1 MGKAKIFKKEWLIV
15 GVIILTMKS
24 IASPASTVR
33 GVVTD
38 SLTSKTL
45 VGANVFLVGTALGSA
60 TDIEGNYRIESVPAG
75 NYILRVT
82 YIGYKNKEYNVVVP
96 EDGTVIQDVK
106 LSPDVIRGQEVI
118 VRGQAIGQAAAI
130 NQQITSATIIN
141 VVSEEKIQELPDA
154 NAAEAIGRLP
164 GVSVLRSGGEANK
177 VVLRG
182 LSDKYSAITIDGV
195 RIASTDVDARGVD
208 LSVISQGSLAG
219 IELHKA
225 LTSDK
230 DADAIAGA
238 VNLVTKKAPEK
249 RLLRLDSKGSYNSL
263 ENSADQYD
271 FNFRYGERFW
281 HNLLGVQITANAE
294 KRIRSREYYDVD
306 YNKNLNNWTDWEI
319 SDLALYYTDEI
330 RKRQGAGLML
340 DFSTPDGGVIRFNNI
355 YNFTERDYTEYYRS
369 YSSTEMAEYEV
380 RDRIREIKAINSYI
394 QGDNYILGLNLNWG
408 LSYAESQTENPF
420 DYEVTFQEP
429 SVTVG
434 DSIIAGM
441 RRVPVG
447 FKGPLESLPDY
458 AVNNFKKAYLYS
470 AFYRTEEADE
480 IDRNVFL
487 NISKKYTLSSSISGE
502 IKTGGKYKDKSR
514 SRSNTE
520 LFAPYYNVNY
530 CYYERLEDG
539 SIVPKDFT
547 GTAFENLETEGG
559 KILTT
564 NFLHETP
571 RGRELFDLYRLYPL
585 IDKNSMRELWEL
597 GENGVSDTLGSL
609 PEYYENKEPNVHY
622 YDINERITSGYLMN
636 TFNFGQSVTWIA
648 GLRVESEDNIY
659 KSRYCPTELS
669 GFPVPSGPILDTTAT
684 HKEIVWLPNTHL
696 NVRVTDFM
704 SIRGAAYRALARPD
718 FNRRLANYVA
728 RRRGTFYEGN
738 NFTVGNPGL
747 RAAKAWNYELNTSFY
762 GDKIGLFSVSTFY
775 KDIEDMYHIMNGLVF
790 EGTEVLDSLGIKFIP
805 SYVKAGQPYALIY
818 PYNSTK
824 PTRVWGVEVEHQ
836 ANMRFLPGLL
846 KNIVLNYNFSFVKSE
861 TWIPSVRI
869 DTSWV
874 TVPGLPFPMPK
885 YIYRVQEDKRKLE
898 EQPEFFG
905 NFAIGYDIKGFSIRL
920 SMFHQGEFYRSYS
933 PNRRSDLLQ
942 NSFTRWDLAIKQQIT
957 KGISLMLNINNLT
970 NTKEGTS
977 LVDRIDHRTDIN
989 NEETYGLT
997 ADLGLRI
1004 EF

>member
-369 YSSTEMAEYEV
+369 YSSTEMAEYE
-380 RDRIREIKAINSYI
+380 
-394 QGDNYILGLNLNWG
+394 
-408 LSYAESQTENPF
+408 
-420 DYEVTFQEP
+420 
-429 SVTVG
+429 
-434 DSIIAGM
+434 
-441 RRVPVG
+441 
-447 FKGPLESLPDY
+447 
-458 AVNNFKKAYLYS
+458 
-470 AFYRTEEADE
+470 
-480 IDRNVFL
+480 
-487 NISKKYTLSSSISGE
+487 
-502 IKTGGKYKDKSR
+502 
-514 SRSNTE
+514 
-520 LFAPYYNVNY
+520 
-530 CYYERLEDG
+530 
-539 SIVPKDFT
+539 
-547 GTAFENLETEGG
+547 
-559 KILTT
+559 
-564 NFLHETP
+564 
-571 RGRELFDLYRLYPL
+571 
-585 IDKNSMRELWEL
+585 
-597 GENGVSDTLGSL
+597 
-609 PEYYENKEPNVHY
+609 
-622 YDINERITSGYLMN
+622 
-636 TFNFGQSVTWIA
+636 
-648 GLRVESEDNIY
+648 
-659 KSRYCPTELS
+659 
-669 GFPVPSGPILDTTAT
+669 
-684 HKEIVWLPNTHL
+684 
-696 NVRVTDFM
+696 
-704 SIRGAAYRALARPD
+704 
-718 FNRRLANYVA
+718 
-728 RRRGTFYEGN
+728 
-738 NFTVGNPGL
+738 
-747 RAAKAWNYELNTSFY
+747 
-762 GDKIGLFSVSTFY
+762 
-775 KDIEDMYHIMNGLVF
+775 
-790 EGTEVLDSLGIKFIP
+790 
-805 SYVKAGQPYALIY
+805 
-818 PYNSTK
+818 
-824 PTRVWGVEVEHQ
+824 
-836 ANMRFLPGLL
+836 
-846 KNIVLNYNFSFVKSE
+846 
-861 TWIPSVRI
+861 
-869 DTSWV
+869 
-874 TVPGLPFPMPK
+874 
-885 YIYRVQEDKRKLE
+885 
-898 EQPEFFG
+898 
-905 NFAIGYDIKGFSIRL
+905 
-920 SMFHQGEFYRSYS
+920 
-933 PNRRSDLLQ
+933 
-942 NSFTRWDLAIKQQIT
+942 
-957 KGISLMLNINNLT
+957 
-970 NTKEGTS
+970 
-977 LVDRIDHRTDIN
+977 
-989 NEETYGLT
+989 
-997 ADLGLRI
+997 
-1004 EF
+1004 

>member
-1 MGKAKIFKKEWLIV
+1 
-15 GVIILTMKS
+15 
-24 IASPASTVR
+24 
-33 GVVTD
+33 
-38 SLTSKTL
+38 
-45 VGANVFLVGTALGSA
+45 
-60 TDIEGNYRIESVPAG
+60 
-75 NYILRVT
+75 
-82 YIGYKNKEYNVVVP
+82 
-96 EDGTVIQDVK
+96 
-106 LSPDVIRGQEVI
+106 
-118 VRGQAIGQAAAI
+118 
-130 NQQITSATIIN
+130 IN

-659 KSRYCPTELS
+659 KSRY
-669 GFPVPSGPILDTTAT
+669 
-684 HKEIVWLPNTHL
+684 
-696 NVRVTDFM
+696 
-704 SIRGAAYRALARPD
+704 
-718 FNRRLANYVA
+718 
-728 RRRGTFYEGN
+728 
-738 NFTVGNPGL
+738 
-747 RAAKAWNYELNTSFY
+747 
-762 GDKIGLFSVSTFY
+762 
-775 KDIEDMYHIMNGLVF
+775 
-790 EGTEVLDSLGIKFIP
+790 
-805 SYVKAGQPYALIY
+805 
-818 PYNSTK
+818 
-824 PTRVWGVEVEHQ
+824 
-836 ANMRFLPGLL
+836 
-846 KNIVLNYNFSFVKSE
+846 
-861 TWIPSVRI
+861 
-869 DTSWV
+869 
-874 TVPGLPFPMPK
+874 
-885 YIYRVQEDKRKLE
+885 
-898 EQPEFFG
+898 
-905 NFAIGYDIKGFSIRL
+905 
-920 SMFHQGEFYRSYS
+920 
-933 PNRRSDLLQ
+933 
-942 NSFTRWDLAIKQQIT
+942 
-957 KGISLMLNINNLT
+957 
-970 NTKEGTS
+970 
-977 LVDRIDHRTDIN
+977 
-989 NEETYGLT
+989 
-997 ADLGLRI
+997 
-1004 EF
+1004 